1 MTEFKTPGG
10 KGIEI
15 YTCPVTA
22 HQKIKLT
29 SGGIL
34 PDELSGVFTSIALA
48 QIAITT
54 YLYRNADTQDR
65 KEVKKQEKV
74 HMTPKEKYYAK
85 QEAKLEAK
93 KKED

>member
-1 MTEFKTPGG
+1 VTEFKTPGG

-34 PDELSGVFTSIALA
+34 PEELSGVFTSIALA

-54 YLYRNADTQDR
+54 YLFRNADTQVR
-65 KEVKKQEKV
+65 KEVKKQENL
-74 HMTPKEKYYAK
+74 TPKEKYYAK
-85 QEAKLEAK
+85 QEAKEAK